1 LAFRSDPAWTRLAPL
16 NAAENQ
22 TGTPGCA
29 PAPAAV
35 RLDKWL
41 WAVRLFKTRGLA
53 TQACTAG
60 HVKIQGARVKPAHT
74 VRPGEV
80 IEVQFPDGWLRRVKV
95 LGLLDRRVGA
105 RLVPQYLED
114 LSPPRPPAAAPA
126 PALEP
131 LLHRPKGS
139 GRPTKRDRRQL
150 RRLGLLPPED

>member
-1 LAFRSDPAWTRLAPL
+1 MSDASSP
-16 NAAENQ
+16 
-22 TGTPGCA
+22 A
-29 PAPAAV
+29 PAEPVSYRRPRSGSFIVGSEAAV

-41 WAVRLFKTRGLA
+41 WAVRLFKTRVLA

-60 HVKIQGARVKPAHT
+60 HVKIQGARVKPAHS

-114 LSPPRPPAAAPA
+114 LSPPRPQA

-131 LLHRPKGS
+131 LFHRPKGR

-150 RRLGLLPPED
+150 QRLGRLPPED